1 MLPARCVREGLT
13 GRPPVWPE
21 LPAQRASE
29 GRISAARL
37 DLEVA
42 GVGVAVARARIS
54 SSIKSK
60 HRKEGFGRE
69 THADARD
76 EEDGSAYLLLLPPP
90 PPRVAVAPIKSQA
103 PEVVRG
109 GAPRRRAQWRAWPQQ
124 APQHRAARR
133 RARPGAWR
141 GVHLGCA

>member
-1 MLPARCVREGLT
+1 MWPA
-13 GRPPVWPE
+13 

-37 DLEVA
+37 DLE
-42 GVGVAVARARIS
+42 VGVAVARARIS

-69 THADARD
+69 RHADARD

-90 PPRVAVAPIKSQA
+90 P
-103 PEVVRG
+103 
-109 GAPRRRAQWRAWPQQ
+109 RA
-124 APQHRAARR
+124 
-133 RARPGAWR
+133 
-141 GVHLGCA
+141 